1 MIRKGMETGI
11 TIPKHCSHLKSLF
24 KTFSHILCTD
34 IGQQG
39 STLFFYKLPTI
50 AALYSQDFQKWAVR
64 GPTNNS
70 DLHCCML
77 VSYSS
82 SSSASSNLGSW
93 CSSWMQTH
101 SKLIRKCWLYSAI
114 KVEYIKTVQRSLAGY
129 FIEKRPIIWDLK
141 LVYFHKHTVVNRW
154 NESLIMVLTGC

>member
-1 MIRKGMETGI
+1 MLSMRWELTFWLSQPMSIVSILR
-11 TIPKHCSHLKSLF
+11 TILLKVFIEREHDHFAPKSRCLDKRWYEKVWKLALPYQNTVLIWSLSF

-50 AALYSQDFQKWAVR
+50 AALHSQDFQKWAVR
-64 GPTNNS
+64 GPMKNF

-114 KVEYIKTVQRSLAGY
+114 KV
-129 FIEKRPIIWDLK
+129 
-141 LVYFHKHTVVNRW
+141 
-154 NESLIMVLTGC
+154 